1 MSPFSTV
8 DGAAQLLEAIKL
20 FLDTAS
26 SAQMDAF
33 LNRLQPYRTE
43 MCPFWTAQGTIE
55 YKNML
60 IIEELVDSVQSI
72 GFSADPNSGPESEAF
87 TTLGAGQYAST
98 QGSELPHPSSATN
111 HAVDI
116 ITPEPRFDATDILS
130 LDGNQGLLYDSV
142 CSQNVFTENV
152 FDAAV
157 DTETATAAHD
167 NTVMG
172 NMTCFCCYLGPN
184 FTHLTV
190 IPTDD
195 LVGTKRVSAR
205 ERRGFQLSFRNY
217 IREDAITLLTRN
229 IPQWSKEG
237 LWHEKFAPGGD
248 LLATPGEG
256 GLAHVYSCICR
267 FESRMGNDAIRT
279 RAAMVILQ
287 AKYDALIAQRL
298 SEQPC
303 IQGARRGRGY
313 ASVMVDR
320 LLQSI
325 HPGWETANK
334 EHKAELRAK
343 FHERKRYGKRWSVL
357 TTHLGYGILF
367 LASSELAA
375 AV

>member
-1 MSPFSTV
+1 M
-8 DGAAQLLEAIKL
+8 
-20 FLDTAS
+20 
-26 SAQMDAF
+26 
-33 LNRLQPYRTE
+33 
-43 MCPFWTAQGTIE
+43 
-55 YKNML
+55 
-60 IIEELVDSVQSI
+60 
-72 GFSADPNSGPESEAF
+72 
-87 TTLGAGQYAST
+87 
-98 QGSELPHPSSATN
+98 
-111 HAVDI
+111 
-116 ITPEPRFDATDILS
+116 
-130 LDGNQGLLYDSV
+130 
-142 CSQNVFTENV
+142 
-152 FDAAV
+152 
-157 DTETATAAHD
+157 
-167 NTVMG
+167 
-172 NMTCFCCYLGPN
+172 
-184 FTHLTV
+184 

-217 IREDAITLLTRN
+217 IREDAIPLLTRN

-248 LLATPGEG
+248 LLAAPGEG

-287 AKYDALIAQRL
+287 AKYDALIAERL

-375 AV
+375 AVGKTNVTINDLHRAGKDVGICGCEAAQILHLFNPIAQNLVEGGVGWRDREGLLLQRLLVCCSNELAASTRDSCDGKELNLVAGTYRRATGRVASTHPTSSC